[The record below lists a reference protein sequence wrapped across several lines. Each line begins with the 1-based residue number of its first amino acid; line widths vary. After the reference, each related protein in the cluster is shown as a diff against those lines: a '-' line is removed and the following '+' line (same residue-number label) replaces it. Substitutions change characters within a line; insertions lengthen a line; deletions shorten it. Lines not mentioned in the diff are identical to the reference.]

1 MKTFK
6 QFLNEASIYADE
18 FSKCIFKK
26 KLKEDEFKSCLTALI
41 GLLDLNSKTK
51 KYFQVNTYNEQY
63 WKGPVNA
70 ILKLVPNLK
79 LENLETLAGYKY
91 NKHKDKYGVSF
102 ELNDKEVIIDAT
114 LD

>member
-1 MKTFK
+1 MKTYE

-18 FSKCIFKK
+18 FSKYIFKK
-26 KLKEDEFKSCLTALI
+26 KLKEDEFKYCLTALL
-41 GLLDLNSKTK
+41 GLLDLSPKGK
-51 KYFQVNTYNEQY
+51 KYFQINTYNEQY
-63 WKGPVNA
+63 WKGPVNV

-79 LENLETLAGYKY
+79 LENLETLANYEY
-91 NKHKDKYGVSF
+91 NKHRDKYGVSF